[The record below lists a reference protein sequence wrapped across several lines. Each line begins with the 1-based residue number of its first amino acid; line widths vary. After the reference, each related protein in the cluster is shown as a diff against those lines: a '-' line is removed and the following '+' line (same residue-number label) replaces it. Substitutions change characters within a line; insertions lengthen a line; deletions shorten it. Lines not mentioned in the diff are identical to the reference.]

1 MREFPKLSE
10 DNSTILMMYWFPTD
24 NVYVWVD
31 LLWLPACADPFEMIA
46 LLQLNFDD
54 VANFNINKTAQL

>member
-1 MREFPKLSE
+1 
-10 DNSTILMMYWFPTD
+10 MMCWFPTA

-46 LLQLNFDD
+46 LLGMLQLNFDD
-54 VANFNINKTAQL
+54 VANFNINKMAQL